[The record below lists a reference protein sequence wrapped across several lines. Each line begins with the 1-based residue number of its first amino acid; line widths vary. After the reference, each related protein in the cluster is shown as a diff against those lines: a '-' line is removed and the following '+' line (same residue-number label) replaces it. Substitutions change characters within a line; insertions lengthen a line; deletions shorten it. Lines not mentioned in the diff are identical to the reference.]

1 MNEKIS
7 FMKRPGT
14 RSVMASII
22 AILIGILVGCVVV
35 LVASLTT
42 KVKSD
47 NISETFYYYKTSSVN
62 EKGETETSQT
72 QVFRK
77 EAEKSGITYY
87 TYQVGAK
94 VSAYF
99 TLSEADIQMLMDEGA
114 IPTGVNPQSCHVIS
128 DNDIV
133 TRTEFSLRL
142 GAAFDGIRL
151 VGAGIFCKGRDANG
165 NLDFGFNGASIGNMF
180 FRAIPLIMTG
190 LAVAFA
196 YKTGL
201 FNIGAPGQYLAGT
214 TVSLF
219 IALSVPTD
227 VVPVWMVWIF
237 AFLGGALAGAIWGA
251 IPGLLKALLNINE
264 VIACI
269 MTNWLM
275 ANITT
280 WAFQGSNLRNFVE
293 STKSGY
299 IYKTS
304 FLLEDWLQA
313 DGTIVTFGA
322 GDPAATGVLQHTRGG
337 VETTKLWLDKI
348 FPGSQINGGII
359 IAILIAI
366 AVYIL
371 MHYTTFGFEL
381 RACGANR
388 FAARYAGVKDKR
400 NIVVTMMIAGSLAGA
415 GAALYWLSGNTE
427 FYYASAYQSLPAV
440 GFNGI
445 PVALLASSNPVG
457 TIFAGTFMSML
468 NVNGLQVKNLTGL
481 NEYITDVI
489 IAVIVYVSAFSLLI
503 KTWLSKDKKHRKPVP
518 GQESLKSDPTAE
530 KAAAAAT
537 GKEA

>member
-1 MNEKIS
+1 MKEKIP
-7 FMKRPGT
+7 FMKRAGT

-22 AILIGILVGCVVV
+22 AILIGIVVGCLVV
-35 LVASLTT
+35 LIASLTN

-47 NISETFYYYKTSSVN
+47 DIHETFYYYKAAAVEGEQAAETKQVPLTRN
-62 EKGETETSQT
+62 ETESGAVYYTSQT
-72 QVFRK
+72 G
-77 EAEKSGITYY
+77 S
-87 TYQVGAK
+87 K
-94 VSAYF
+94 VSAYYV
-99 TLSEADIQMLMDEGA
+99 LSEADLQKLTTEGV
-114 IPTGVNPQSCHVIS
+114 IPEGTDPAACRVIAES
-128 DNDIV
+128 EIV
-133 TRTEFSLRL
+133 TDSEFALRMK
-142 GAAFDGIRL
+142 AAFDGIRL
-151 VGAGIFCKGRDANG
+151 VGAGIFATGRDTSG
-165 NLDFGFNGASIGNMF
+165 NLTFGFNGASIGNML

-227 VVPVWMVWIF
+227 VVPAWLVWIL
-237 AFLGGALAGAIWGA
+237 AFIGGALAGAIWGA

-280 WAFQGSNLRNFVE
+280 WVFQGSNLRNYVE

-299 IYKTS
+299 IYKTA
-304 FLLEDWLQA
+304 FLLEDFLQA
-313 DGTIVTFGA
+313 DGSIVTYAA
-322 GDPAATGVLQHTRGG
+322 GDPAAVGTLVHSRGG
-337 VETTKLWLDKI
+337 IETAKMGLDSI

-359 IAILIAI
+359 IAILIAVCI
-366 AVYIL
+366 YIL
-371 MHYTTFGFEL
+371 MNKTTFGFEL
-381 RACGANR
+381 RACGSNR
-388 FAARYAGVKDKR
+388 FAARYAGIKDRR
-400 NIVVTMMIAGSLAGA
+400 NIVVTMMISGALAGL

-457 TIFAGTFMSML
+457 TIFSGTFMSML
-468 NVNGLQVKNLTGL
+468 NVNGLQVKNLTAL
-481 NEYITDVI
+481 NEYITNVI

-503 KTWLSKDKKHRKPVP
+503 KTWLSKGRKIRKPVP
-518 GQESLKSDPTAE
+518 GQESLKADRTAE
-530 KAAAAAT
+530 KAAASAA